1 MSVNMTCW
9 LRATF
14 SISGVGLYLSANVTS
29 EHDLASG
36 LLVPRVPEIYLPLKQ
51 CIEILGAGLK
61 PRSAQAILDHCL
73 QGLAQKVT
81 QHLLVLA
88 SLQTIDMTGSL
99 CKERLKMLL
108 PDLLK

>member
-1 MSVNMTCW
+1 MLVSHDLLPNSSLCNLWHVCQHDLLAKSNLQHLRCW
-9 LRATF
+9 F
-14 SISGVGLYLSANVTS
+14 VPLYKCTT

-81 QHLLVLA
+81 QHPLVHA
-88 SLQTIDMTGSL
+88 SLQITDI
-99 CKERLKMLL
+99 
-108 PDLLK
+108 